1 MHPAGCPSG
10 NVVRRH
16 KSRLVKFAMLP
27 SGLEREAPKTLR
39 PQN

>member
-10 NVVRRH
+10 KLVRRY
-16 KSRLVKFAMLP
+16 KSRLVKFAILP
-27 SGLEREAPKTLR
+27 RGLEREAPKTLR